1 MTEDL
6 MPPKVLAM
14 LEPKEIT
21 PAVLFLAS
29 NEAPTHRILLA
40 GAGCYAMV
48 RIMESEGVYLNDEER
63 NADGI
68 AAHFEQIGNMDNASE
83 IMTGGD
89 HVTKILT
96 MVAKAK
102 GIKLG

>member
-1 MTEDL
+1 
-6 MPPKVLAM
+6 
-14 LEPKEIT
+14 
-21 PAVLFLAS
+21 
-29 NEAPTHRILLA
+29 
-40 GAGCYAMV
+40 MV